1 MKRAFLWAFLTWLGV
16 VLASLVI
23 CLVLPVPVDAE
34 RVGDIGSRIGLFLA
48 FVVFVIFW
56 IRRANRKETKSPLT
70 PPQST
75 PENLQPIDYSKLSQL
90 YDDDQRA

>member
-70 PPQST
+70 PPQPT